1 MEWRTHPALSG
12 KFHPDYPDDIQVII
26 HDGGPRITT
35 LNPEAAWVTVT
46 GVDGDVFSGR
56 LIITPTQVTSVR
68 LNQSI
73 RFIATSNNHPVMVS
87 DKYLEERPSWL
98 IGACHK
104 CGFDELLDAPSD
116 LIKVVFPNIPA
127 DAEMEEFTAFCGACG
142 GAQIVEARPAP
153 KAAAPLADAAQ
164 AAASERPWWKRWG

>member
-12 KFHPDYPDDIQVII
+12 KFHRDFPDDIQVII
-26 HDGGPRITT
+26 HDGGPRTTT

-46 GVDGDVFSGR
+46 GADGDVFSGR
-56 LIITPTQVTSVR
+56 LIVTPTHITSVR

-87 DKYLEERPSWL
+87 DKYLEERPSWH
-98 IGACHK
+98 IGACDK

-127 DAEMEEFTAFCGACG
+127 DADMEGFTAFCAFCG
-142 GAQIVEARPAP
+142 GSHIVEARPVPGAG
-153 KAAAPLADAAQ
+153 AARG
-164 AAASERPWWKRWG
+164 RPWWKLWG